1 MHDLTNSIVPQSSS
15 ALTEA
20 SSDDFFINFG
30 LKCLFL
36 NVALELAAYTK
47 VQHHFF
53 NEFTRVDRGVFN
65 LTARVEKLLFPSCY

>member
-36 NVALELAAYTK
+36 NVALELAA
-47 VQHHFF
+47 F
-53 NEFTRVDRGVFN
+53 
-65 LTARVEKLLFPSCY
+65 